1 MKPMTIGKESPLQA
15 EAKNPATS
23 PERLDELIRLDG
35 NRGDCDSDA
44 GWCREYVA
52 FNPSTSA
59 ATLTELAQDADDF
72 LVRLGAAK
80 HPNTPVS
87 VVAWLVADRNRQVSD
102 AARERLGLPASPPD
116 DPAAALIRRLT
127 GRAGWGQS

>member
-1 MKPMTIGKESPLQA
+1 MQPMTFPEESPLQA

-23 PERLDELIRLDG
+23 PERLDELTRLDG

-44 GWCREYVA
+44 GWCREFVA
-52 FNPSTSA
+52 SNPSTSA
-59 ATLTELAQDADDF
+59 ATLTELAQDGDDF

-80 HPNTPVS
+80 HPNTPVA
-87 VVAWLVADRNRQVSD
+87 VVAGLVADRNRQVSD
-102 AARERLGLPASPPD
+102 AARERLGLPPSPPD
-116 DPAAALIRRLT
+116 NPTAALVRRLT